1 MAHPSSLKRKKLS
14 KDILAALLLA
24 RELHELEVVERLLQA
39 LEVLAEG
46 DLEDEDLS
54 TAYLE
59 LAASAQRR
67 GLQ

>member
-1 MAHPSSLKRKKLS
+1 MTHPSSLKSNKLS
-14 KDILAALLLA
+14 KDILTALLLA
-24 RELHELEVVERLLQA
+24 RELNEPEVAERLLQA

-46 DLEDEDLS
+46 DLEDEDLG

-59 LAASAQRR
+59 LLASARGS

>member
-1 MAHPSSLKRKKLS
+1 MTRPSALKGKLS

-24 RELHELEVVERLLQA
+24 QRVNEPEVAERLLQA
-39 LEVLAEG
+39 LEVLADG

-59 LAASAQRR
+59 LVAPARGR